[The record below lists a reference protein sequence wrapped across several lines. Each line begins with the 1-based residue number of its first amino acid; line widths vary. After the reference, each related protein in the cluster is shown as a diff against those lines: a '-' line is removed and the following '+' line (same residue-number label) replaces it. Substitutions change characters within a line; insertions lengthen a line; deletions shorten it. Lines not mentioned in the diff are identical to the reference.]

1 MKKIIIGI
9 IVAVVIIFILI
20 VSVNLLSSNHK
31 DIDTIKQAYIINN
44 ENVDEIIDIYE
55 YYGDKTYY
63 VVTYMSNNI
72 KMLSVIDDEWN
83 EYTNIEYNSLFK
95 IEENDYIIGYK
106 YDKLVYEVKEKK
118 DDGFNYI
125 YYDAISG
132 EMINK
137 IYLDN

>member
-1 MKKIIIGI
+1 ML
-9 IVAVVIIFILI
+9 VVFLNNLYISDWNALESITSPFNKASLLRSLRIL
-20 VSVNLLSSNHK
+20 VLSLPA
-31 DIDTIKQAYIINN
+31 I
-44 ENVDEIIDIYE
+44 
-55 YYGDKTYY
+55 
-63 VVTYMSNNI
+63 
-72 KMLSVIDDEWN
+72 
-83 EYTNIEYNSLFK
+83 LFK